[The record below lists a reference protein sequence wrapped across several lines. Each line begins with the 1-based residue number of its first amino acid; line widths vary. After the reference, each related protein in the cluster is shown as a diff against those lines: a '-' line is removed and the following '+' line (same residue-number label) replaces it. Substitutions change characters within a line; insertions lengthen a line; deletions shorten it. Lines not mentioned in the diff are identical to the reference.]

1 MSTTTKYNH
10 AMTCESCARAAT
22 ALLSKVPGVEKVET
36 DVPSKTVTVTGT
48 ASPDTVIATLRKT
61 GKETSLAS

>member
-1 MSTTTKYNH
+1 MSATTKYNH
-10 AMTCESCARAAT
+10 AMSCESCARAAT
-22 ALLSKVPGVEKVET
+22 ALVSKLPGVTKVET

-48 ASPDTVIATLRKT
+48 ASTDAVLAALRKT

>member
-1 MSTTTKYNH
+1 
-10 AMTCESCARAAT
+10 
-22 ALLSKVPGVEKVET
+22 